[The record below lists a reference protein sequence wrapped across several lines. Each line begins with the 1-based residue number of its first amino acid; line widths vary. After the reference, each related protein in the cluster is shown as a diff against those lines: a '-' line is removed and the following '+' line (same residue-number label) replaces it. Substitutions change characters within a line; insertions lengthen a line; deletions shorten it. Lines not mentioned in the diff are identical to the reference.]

1 MTREKM
7 MPAVFAL
14 IIAGVVGGF
23 LSGMFG
29 VGGGLVMVP
38 LLMWLARMDQRSASA
53 TSLIAIVPTALAGS
67 IGYTVGGQIN
77 FAAAGLIALG
87 GIAGAPVGSLLLR
100 RLSLT
105 WLRWLLFAV
114 MLLAAARLILVMPV
128 RGTSLTLDIGASI
141 ALVALG
147 LVMGVS
153 SGLFGIGGGIIV
165 VPALIAL
172 FGVSDLAAKG
182 TSLLA
187 MIPAAVS
194 GSIPNLRAGM
204 VKLSD
209 GLIVGAA
216 AVLASLG
223 GVSLAFLVP
232 PALSG
237 ILFGTFLVAV
247 AVRMVIVAHL
257 KERKKKRGESA

>member
-1 MTREKM
+1 

-29 VGGGLVMVP
+29 VGGGLIMVP
-38 LLMWLARMDQRSASA
+38 LLIWLAGMDQRRASA

-67 IGYTVGGQIN
+67 IGYAVGGQIN

-87 GIAGAPVGSLLLR
+87 GIAGAPVGSYILR

-105 WLRWLLFAV
+105 WLRWLLFSLMIV
-114 MLLAAARLILVMPV
+114 AAARLILVIPV
-128 RGTSLTLDIGASI
+128 RGTSLTIDLVTGI
-141 ALVALG
+141 ALVLLG
-147 LVMGVS
+147 FVMGLS

-165 VPALIAL
+165 VPALVAI

-187 MIPAAVS
+187 MIPAALS
-194 GSIPNLRAGM
+194 GSIPNLRNGL
-204 VKLSD
+204 VRLSD
-209 GLIVGAA
+209 GLIVGASA
-216 AVLASLG
+216 ILASLG

-247 AVRMVIVAHL
+247 AIRMVVVAQL
-257 KERKKKRGESA
+257 KERKERNKESE

>member
-1 MTREKM
+1 

-14 IIAGVVGGF
+14 IVAGAVGGF

-38 LLMWLARMDQRSASA
+38 LMMWLAGMDQRRASA
-53 TSLIAIVPTALAGS
+53 TSLVAIVPTALIGS
-67 IGYTVGGQIN
+67 IGYAVGGQIN

-87 GIAGAPVGSLLLR
+87 GIVGAPVGSLLLR
-100 RLSLT
+100 RLSLV
-105 WLRWLLFAV
+105 WLRWLLIAIMV
-114 MLLAAARLILVMPV
+114 LAAVRLIIVIPV
-128 RGTSLTLDIGASI
+128 RGTSLTLDIGTSL
-141 ALVALG
+141 ALIVLG
-147 LVMGVS
+147 LVMGLA

-165 VPALIAL
+165 VPAMVAL
-172 FGVSDLAAKG
+172 FGMSDLAAKG

-187 MIPAAVS
+187 MVPAALS
-194 GSIPNLRAGM
+194 GSLPNLRAGQ

-209 GLIVGAA
+209 GLIVGIA

-232 PALSG
+232 PAVSG
-237 ILFGTFLVAV
+237 ILFGIFLLVVAT
-247 AVRMVIVAHL
+247 RLVIIGQ
-257 KERKKKRGESA
+257 RKPPAQKSAQKSA

>member
-1 MTREKM
+1 
-7 MPAVFAL
+7 MPAVCDL
-14 IIAGVVGGF
+14 IIAGIVGGF

-38 LLMWLARMDQRSASA
+38 LLIWLARMDQRRASA
-53 TSLIAIVPTALAGS
+53 TSLVAIVPTALVGS
-67 IGYTVGGQIN
+67 IGYAIGGEIN
-77 FAAAGLIALG
+77 FAAAGLIAIG
-87 GIAGAPVGSLLLR
+87 GIAGAPMGALLLR
-100 RLSLT
+100 KLSLT

-114 MLLAAARLILVMPV
+114 MVLAAVRLIAVIPV
-128 RGTSLTLDIGASI
+128 RGTSFTLDVVTSV
-141 ALVALG
+141 ALVLLG
-147 LVMGVS
+147 LVMGLS

-165 VPALIAL
+165 VPALVAL
-172 FGVSDLAAKG
+172 FGVNDLAAKG

-187 MIPAAVS
+187 MIPAALS
-194 GSIPNLRAGM
+194 GSIPNLRAGL

-209 GLIVGAA
+209 GLVVGAS

-237 ILFGTFLVAV
+237 ILFGAFLLVVAI
-247 AVRMVIVAHL
+247 RMVIVAQL
-257 KERKKKRGESA
+257 KERKKKMGEAS